1 MVTSE
6 NGIVHTYMR
15 CIYVHLQSYT
25 YILDVSKRGVLGS
38 ADDDIAF
45 FLHTLSI
52 FIDVFFADHE
62 HVFFGK
68 YLQKLQI

>member
-1 MVTSE
+1 M
-6 NGIVHTYMR
+6 
-15 CIYVHLQSYT
+15 
-25 YILDVSKRGVLGS
+25 LDVSKRGVLGS

-62 HVFFGK
+62 HVVFWQIPAK
-68 YLQKLQI
+68 TANLNLQFTIRCCMFSAYHDIVYCS